1 MSILVNGSW
10 VKLSIFLNWYSQMS
24 NWITIGFHKKPT
36 SFTLLKVISHFRRNS
51 HSPTV
56 SIFCICFK
64 IFKTSDVVWQF
75 CAILSLPSHRQTN
88 WKKIL
93 RFHLPHK
100 MAMYSEWSQIYHAMG
115 NIFPYIYIPEQ
126 YFFNSK
132 NECKAIFLVVYR
144 LFKYMFIYRV

>member
-1 MSILVNGSW
+1 MSILVGGSW

-24 NWITIGFHKKPT
+24 NWITIGFHKKST

-51 HSPTV
+51 HSPSV
-56 SIFCICFK
+56 FFFVFASK
-64 IFKTSDVVWQF
+64 YSKPLTSFDSFV
-75 CAILSLPSHRQTN
+75 LSLPLHRQTN

-100 MAMYSEWSQIYHAMG
+100 IG
-115 NIFPYIYIPEQ
+115 NVLRMIPEIPCKGK
-126 YFFNSK
+126 YLSLYLYPWTIFFFNSK

>member
-1 MSILVNGSW
+1 MSILVGGSW

-24 NWITIGFHKKPT
+24 NWITIGCHKNST
-36 SFTLLKVISHFRRNS
+36 SFTLLKVIS

-64 IFKTSDVVWQF
+64 IFKTSDVFWQF
-75 CAILSLPSHRQTN
+75 CVVSLPLHRQTN

-100 MAMYSEWSQIYHAMG
+100 IG
-115 NIFPYIYIPEQ
+115 NVLRMIPDLKCKGKYLSLYLYPWTIF
-126 YFFNSK
+126 FFNSK